1 MRIPRIG
8 PPSLSPVISNFVSLP
23 IWKRRRRA
31 CVCVCVCVFKN
42 EINSFVAAAVSDY
55 RPIVVLF
62 PNKEEPKEK
71 NVARCAN

>member
-1 MRIPRIG
+1 MDAHTTYW
-8 PPSLSPVISNFVSLP
+8 PSLAIAGYLEFRVPSYLETST
-23 IWKRRRRA
+23 A
-31 CVCVCVCVFKN
+31 CVCVCVFKN